1 MLHNNNYHKDN
12 KKPYRTPSTRAA
24 KDIQQQEGQM
34 SDGLAFF
41 DSFPQDIKNII
52 ARLRI
57 TVDHI
62 DSPRNYARDLIH
74 ELARQL
80 DERRLCKRGHISIKI
95 KEILEDKI
103 QAGKITKEWIS
114 ECLPEDYK
122 RKYTKTKSKLSLLS
136 KQYKDKGIQP
146 AAKQDQEELAAL
158 KEKVL
163 VNASGEEAA
172 FKPEESPLIT
182 ASPTLP
188 QSIDTHVEEDPTSSD
203 SMSNSSCEKYSPEDI
218 RIKKL
223 QNDNTEL
230 RIRCQRAESNNT
242 KLVLQLT
249 HQGRYINELLNQNRD
264 KRSQP
269 SSTTD
274 VNLLSHP
281 SGQECT
287 SCLELQDEVTQL
299 RDALQRISI
308 PTADQIQASG
318 FEFIIPKEEYEMVK
332 DAMDKSKSAI
342 FVKCDGS
349 KKFVCALA
357 DVDN

>member
-1 MLHNNNYHKDN
+1 M
-12 KKPYRTPSTRAA
+12 PSRQESTYCREGESIEMAQKSASNTANDTDESAKSESIAARAYA
-24 KDIQQQEGQM
+24 LSQGVEPPTTEDP
-34 SDGLAFF
+34 SN
-41 DSFPQDIKNII
+41 SFPQDIKKII
-52 ARLRI
+52 TKLRV

-80 DERRLCKRGHISIKI
+80 DERRLCERGRISIKI
-95 KEILEDKI
+95 KEILKDKI

-122 RKYTKTKSKLSLLS
+122 RKYIKTKSKLSLLS
-136 KQYKDKGIQP
+136 KQDKNKDVQP
-146 AAKQDQEELAAL
+146 TAKRNQLAA
-158 KEKVL
+158 VHT
-163 VNASGEEAA
+163 SGEDATIKA
-172 FKPEESPLIT
+172 EESPLMT
-182 ASPTLP
+182 TSPTLP
-188 QSIDTHVEEDPTSSD
+188 EDPTSSG
-203 SMSNSSCEKYSPEDI
+203 SMGKSPCENYSAKAF

-223 QNDNTEL
+223 EDENREL
-230 RIRCQRAESNNT
+230 HIRCQRAESNNT
-242 KLVLQLT
+242 ELVLQLT
-249 HQGRYINELLNQNRD
+249 HQSKYINELMNQG
-264 KRSQP
+264 SQP

-287 SCLELQDEVTQL
+287 SCLELQDEVIQL
-299 RDALQRISI
+299 REALQRISI
-308 PTADQIQASG
+308 SMADQTETYG
-318 FEFIIPKEEYEMVK
+318 FELIIPKENYELVK

-349 KKFVCALA
+349 KKFVRAVA

>member
-1 MLHNNNYHKDN
+1 MIK
-12 KKPYRTPSTRAA
+12 YRNS
-24 KDIQQQEGQM
+24 
-34 SDGLAFF
+34 SSN
-41 DSFPQDIKNII
+41 SFPQDIKSII
-52 ARLRI
+52 TKLRI

-80 DERRLCKRGHISIKI
+80 DERRLCERGRISIKI
-95 KEILEDKI
+95 KEILKDKI

-136 KQYKDKGIQP
+136 KQYKEKDIQP
-146 AAKQDQEELAAL
+146 PAKQDQEELATL

-163 VNASGEEAA
+163 VNASGEETA
-172 FKPEESPLIT
+172 FKPEEIPLIT

-188 QSIDTHVEEDPTSSD
+188 QSIDTHVEEDPTSSE
-203 SMSNSSCEKYSPEDI
+203 SMGKSPCEKYSAEDI

-223 QNDNTEL
+223 QDDNTEL

-249 HQGRYINELLNQNRD
+249 HQGRYINELMNQD
-264 KRSQP
+264 KDQRSQP
-269 SSTTD
+269 LSTTDDSASYAD
-274 VNLLSHP
+274 VNLLSHT
-281 SGQECT
+281 SDKYIGQECP

-299 RDALQRISI
+299 RESLQQISI
-308 PTADQIQASG
+308 PTADQIPAS
-318 FEFIIPKEEYEMVK
+318 ELIIPKEEYEMVK

-342 FVKCDGS
+342 FVIYDQS
-349 KKFVCALA
+349 KKFVRALA

>member
-1 MLHNNNYHKDN
+1 VQSRRVSPPAYALSQGVEPPTTED
-12 KKPYRTPSTRAA
+12 PSN
-24 KDIQQQEGQM
+24 
-34 SDGLAFF
+34 
-41 DSFPQDIKNII
+41 SFPQDIKNII
-52 ARLRI
+52 TKLRI

-80 DERRLCKRGHISIKI
+80 DERRLCERGRISIKI
-95 KEILEDKI
+95 KEILKDKI
-103 QAGKITKEWIS
+103 HAGRITKEWIS

-122 RKYTKTKSKLSLLS
+122 RKYIKTKSKLSLLS
-136 KQYKDKGIQP
+136 KQHKDKDIQP
-146 AAKQDQEELAAL
+146 AAKQDHEKLAAL

-172 FKPEESPLIT
+172 VKPEESPLLT

-188 QSIDTHVEEDPTSSD
+188 HVEEDLTSSG
-203 SMSNSSCEKYSPEDI
+203 SMGKSPCENYSAKAF

-223 QNDNTEL
+223 EDENREL
-230 RIRCQRAESNNT
+230 HIRCQRAESNNT
-242 KLVLQLT
+242 ELVLQLT
-249 HQGRYINELLNQNRD
+249 RQGKYINEILNQD
-264 KRSQP
+264 KEQRSQP

-274 VNLLSHP
+274 VNLLSHV
-281 SGQECT
+281 SDKYIGQECT
-287 SCLELQDEVTQL
+287 SCLELQNEVTQL
-299 RDALQRISI
+299 REALQRISI
-308 PTADQIQASG
+308 SRADQIEAYG
-318 FEFIIPKEEYEMVK
+318 FELIMPEEEYETVK

-349 KKFVCALA
+349 KKFVRAVA

>member
-1 MLHNNNYHKDN
+1 MIK
-12 KKPYRTPSTRAA
+12 YRNS
-24 KDIQQQEGQM
+24 
-34 SDGLAFF
+34 SSN
-41 DSFPQDIKNII
+41 SFPQDIKNII
-52 ARLRI
+52 TKLRI

-80 DERRLCKRGHISIKI
+80 DERRLCERGRISIKI
-95 KEILEDKI
+95 KEILKDKI
-103 QAGKITKEWIS
+103 QVGKITKEWIS

-122 RKYTKTKSKLSLLS
+122 RKYTKSKIQSKSKLSLLS
-136 KQYKDKGIQP
+136 KQYKDKDIQP

-172 FKPEESPLIT
+172 FKPEESPLMT

-188 QSIDTHVEEDPTSSD
+188 QSIDTHVEEDPTSSG
-203 SMSNSSCEKYSPEDI
+203 SMGKSPCENYSARDI

-223 QNDNTEL
+223 EDENTEL
-230 RIRCQRAESNNT
+230 HIRCQQAESKNT

-249 HQGRYINELLNQNRD
+249 RQSKYINELLNQD
-264 KRSQP
+264 KDQRSQP

-281 SGQECT
+281 SDKYIGQECP

-299 RDALQRISI
+299 REALQRISI
-308 PTADQIQASG
+308 PTADQIQAPG
-318 FEFIIPKEEYEMVK
+318 FEFIIPKEEYELVK
-332 DAMDKSKSAI
+332 DAIDKSKSAI
-342 FVKCDGS
+342 FVKCAGS
-349 KKFVCALA
+349 KKFVRALA